1 MKFKTRTKGTSRQI
15 GKKFPIIERKRLPK
29 IVYPIKYTKPPTNVA
44 ITYLDER
51 GVKKVVVLELS
62 ETVAFYQDVR
72 SKGYTV
78 IKTEK
83 LRSSGGKAR
92 HRKSQSEIDLEKLDL
107 RISEL
112 QSMLHHYKAV
122 YSDKDKFE
130 KIAKTDSDLQ
140 RAYTQRDTLIR
151 KHRMPP
157 EFGDRGYDQTTFPS
171 KRKPHI
177 QSFIIRPL
185 KYGQLRYGNEFNIGV
200 KVEMEHT
207 KDKKVAA
214 RIAIDHLRED
224 PRYYTKHRKC
234 FPGEH

>member
-1 MKFKTRTKGTSRQI
+1 MKFKTRTKGSSRQI

-29 IVYPIKYTKPPTNVA
+29 IVYPIKYSKPPTNVA

-83 LRSSGGKAR
+83 LRGGGKAR
-92 HRKSQSEIDLEKLDL
+92 KSQREIDNIKAWAKYDIPYYTKKFLHGNSGDRANAKEWFERHGLL
-107 RISEL
+107 LPSEL
-112 QSMLHHYKAV
+112 LTALGW
-122 YSDKDKFE
+122 KDAE
-130 KIAKTDSDLQ
+130 KRT
-140 RAYTQRDTLIR
+140 
-151 KHRMPP
+151 
-157 EFGDRGYDQTTFPS
+157 QTTFPS
-171 KRKPHI
+171 KSRKRRGP
-177 QSFIIRPL
+177 QPFLIRPMS
-185 KYGQLRYGNEFNIGV
+185 YGKSRYGNEFNIGV

-224 PRYYTKHRKC
+224 PRYYTKHKKC